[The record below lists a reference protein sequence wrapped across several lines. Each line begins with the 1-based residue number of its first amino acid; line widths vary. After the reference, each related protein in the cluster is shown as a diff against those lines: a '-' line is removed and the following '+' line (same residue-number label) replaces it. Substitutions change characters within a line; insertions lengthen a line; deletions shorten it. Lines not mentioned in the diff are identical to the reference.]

1 MPDTVFV
8 STWSFG
14 EAAVRT
20 CWAWWLAEH
29 DLERA
34 AVAGTAA
41 IEIDPTIP
49 TVGRGGLPNR
59 AGVMELDAAFMR
71 GSDLRCGAVAALRKT
86 LPAIDVAYKVATRTD
101 HILLAG
107 QGADDFAIANGFTPQ
122 SLLTDATRQAYD
134 DWKAKAE
141 SGTVN
146 PDRMVGH
153 DTVGVLGWHRDSHAA
168 QGTPGESVACVAT
181 SGLGYKR
188 PGRVGDS
195 PIVGAGLYADDH
207 AGAVVCTGVGEEIFR
222 HALAIRITDA
232 MARGQDAHAAC
243 HEVFAAML
251 KRDPRTARQGIS
263 ALAIR
268 SDGQIGAATTR
279 TENHSFEYHL
289 CADGHFDKVVPE
301 PMGAD

>member
-14 EAAVRT
+14 ESAVRT
-20 CWAWWLAEH
+20 CWAWWQAEH

-41 IEIDPTIP
+41 VEIDPTIP

-59 AGVMELDAAFMR
+59 DGVMELDAAFMR

-101 HILLAG
+101 HVLLAG
-107 QGADDFAIANGFTPQ
+107 QGADDFAMANGFTPQ
-122 SLLTDATRQAYD
+122 SLLTDKSRKAYEDWQAKVRAGEID
-134 DWKAKAE
+134 
-141 SGTVN
+141 

-153 DTVGVLGWHRDSHAA
+153 DTVGVLGWHRDSLAVDD
-168 QGTPGESVACVAT
+168 TPGETVACVAT
-181 SGLGYKR
+181 SGLGWKR
-188 PGRVGDS
+188 AGRVGDS

-207 AGAVVCTGVGEEIFR
+207 AGAVVCTGVGESIFK

-232 MARGQDAHAAC
+232 MARGQSADAAC
-243 HEVFAAML
+243 HEALAAIL
-251 KRDPRTARQGIS
+251 KRDPQTAKQGIS

-268 SDGQIGAATTR
+268 NDGQVGAATTR
-279 TENHSFEYHL
+279 TDSHIFEYHL
-289 CADGHFDKVVPE
+289 CADGQFDKVVPD
-301 PMGAD
+301 PVG